1 MNLKNKFPKFKSRAI
16 GIKVR
21 TMIIIK
27 KKDKT
32 FIMDNLSKKSFNRS
46 ILSSP
51 LKTCKYVNNIYLFKS
66 LVL

>member
-1 MNLKNKFPKFKSRAI
+1 MNLKNKLPKLKLNTI

-21 TMIIIK
+21 TNIINK

>member
-1 MNLKNKFPKFKSRAI
+1 LKLKTI

-21 TMIIIK
+21 TNIINK

-32 FIMDNLSKKSFNRS
+32 FIMDNLSKKSFNLI

-51 LKTCKYVNNIYLFKS
+51 LKNM
-66 LVL
+66 

>member
-1 MNLKNKFPKFKSRAI
+1 M
-16 GIKVR
+16 IKWDLSLGSAYTPICV
-21 TMIIIK
+21 IHHVNK